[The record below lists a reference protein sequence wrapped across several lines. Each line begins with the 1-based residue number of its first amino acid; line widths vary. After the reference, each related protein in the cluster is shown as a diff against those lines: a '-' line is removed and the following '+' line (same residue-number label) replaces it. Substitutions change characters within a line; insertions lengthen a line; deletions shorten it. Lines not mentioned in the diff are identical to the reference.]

1 MGARGGKRTGAGR
14 KVGPNK
20 ATIEK
25 AIIAERVMNEAAMSG
40 RKLGKEVIEEF
51 MIMFGGLAGMFQP
64 RSLKEK
70 KEDEPPPPLTPAD
83 IEAWAK
89 SYKEPLFEKYSKLVL
104 KAATELADFQSP
116 RLAHVQTAA
125 PAPERGAVKKKFTI
139 GIFDNQGRKAP
150 RHIDVKPNS
159 SVTAP
164 QKLN

>member
-1 MGARGGKRTGAGR
+1 MAGRGGKRTGAGR

-51 MIMFGGLAGMFQP
+51 MVMFGGLAGMFQP
-64 RSLKEK
+64 TSLKQVLGQ
-70 KEDEPPPPLTPAD
+70 PAPPLTPED
-83 IEAWAK
+83 IDAWAK
-89 SYKEPLFEKYSKLVL
+89 SHREPLFEKYSKLVL

-125 PAPERGAVKKKFTI
+125 AAPESRGQVKKKFTV
-139 GIFDNQGRKAP
+139 GIFDGQGRKAP
-150 RHIDVKPNS
+150 RHITVVPNS
-159 SVTAP
+159 SVMSPA
-164 QKLN
+164 KLN